1 MKKSL
6 TRNVCENLG
15 YVKKSDIVKSFVA
28 NGSVLNMPQFPN
40 ESVQGLVKC
49 FSMYVNFPEDRWDQ
63 IKIAEANTKEG
74 NREYNNLKEEYME
87 TFWKD
92 GISFEESALHTG
104 TDIHDHQEAIPPS
117 LN

>member
-1 MKKSL
+1 MD
-6 TRNVCENLG
+6 
-15 YVKKSDIVKSFVA
+15 YIIVHNKSFVA
-28 NGSVLNMPQFPN
+28 NDSVLDMPQFPN

-49 FSMYVNFPEDRWDQ
+49 FNMYVNFPEDRWDQ

-74 NREYNNLKEEYME
+74 NREYNNLKEEFME

-92 GISFEESALHTG
+92 GISFEEFASG
-104 TDIHDHQEAIPPS
+104 TDIHDLQEAIPRN